1 MDDRVGANGFLFAP
15 PLRTV
20 RESFPSHGSS
30 SAKARHLTLSPLS
43 KAHLI
48 RLRHLLPVRCGEG
61 NRSGEGEKP
70 FASRVGRVVPRGE
83 NPCSKQERA
92 GGVDRHS
99 CRALDASF
107 TRRHS
112 AGVRHLTTDLPQSR
126 RTGGITVHAISR
138 TRLSTR
144 GTVRALHILPRLI
157 GCPRRRGWKVVRV
170 VIGTVRVAGGTCRV
184 AGTRLPGA
192 SSGLRMAGGLNSLAG
207 MDE

>member
-1 MDDRVGANGFLFAP
+1 MYVSVGCFYFLDEAVRRLDTSPSLHSPRHTSSGCATFSPSDAEKGIEAERVKSHS
-15 PLRTV
+15 R
-20 RESFPSHGSS
+20 REWDASFH
-30 SAKARHLTLSPLS
+30 
-43 KAHLI
+43 
-48 RLRHLLPVRCGEG
+48 EG
-61 NRSGEGEKP
+61 D
-70 FASRVGRVVPRGE
+70 

-157 GCPRRRGWKVVRV
+157 GCPRRRGWRVVCV
-170 VIGTVRVAGGTCRV
+170 VIGTVRVMGGTCRV
-184 AGTRLPGA
+184 AGTRLPGVTSA
-192 SSGLRMAGGLNSLAG
+192 LRMAGGLNSLAG